1 MKKEKKAKTIR
12 YDYVHWGQI
21 PTKKRVIKTALWH
34 EGHKV
39 SRALLSA
46 LTSEQASYVQ
56 KNNILIAAAIFE
68 HISCLIYRGS
78 DGLYHKLPEKTYR
91 IELFEDWAETPEE
104 VLGRIRIDGYTLEK
118 AEHIH
123 KLIWQVADLVCSMM
137 ACITEQG
144 FVSNYAY
151 AIEYVIRHAGDL
163 PKPEIGWMFPTNY
176 EDYHYTE
183 GIAKEIESYYS

>member
-1 MKKEKKAKTIR
+1 MKNENSHKTLR

-21 PTKKRVIKTALWH
+21 PTKKRVIKTALWFD
-34 EGHKV
+34 GHKAV
-39 SRALLSA
+39 RALLNA
-46 LTSEQASYVQ
+46 LTSEQGSYVQ
-56 KNNILIAAAIFE
+56 KNYMLIAAAIFE
-68 HISCLIYRGS
+68 RISCLIYSGS

-123 KLIWQVADLVCSMM
+123 KLIWQVADLVCQMM
-137 ACITEQG
+137 ECITEQA
-144 FVSNYAY
+144 FVSEYAY
-151 AIEYVIRHAGDL
+151 AIAYLIRHDGDL

-176 EDYHYTE
+176 EDYKYTE
-183 GIAKEIESYYS
+183 GIAKEIDKCFE